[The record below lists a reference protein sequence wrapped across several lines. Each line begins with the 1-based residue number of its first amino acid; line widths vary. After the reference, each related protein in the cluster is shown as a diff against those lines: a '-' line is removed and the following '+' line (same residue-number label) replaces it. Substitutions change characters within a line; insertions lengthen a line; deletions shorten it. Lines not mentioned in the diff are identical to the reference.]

1 MYHLDASIFN
11 IVNWMHQE
19 RRKTTL
25 ITNHR
30 PKIVSLWVRF
40 RFTSIVSR
48 ELSQHDTLRRFV
60 PYTFELWGHD
70 EDGDK
75 LRYYV
80 KVIGTDD
87 FFCSGYTTM
96 PCYSFN
102 YTFLE
107 IGTYTIRTWCED
119 EHHSRSPYKD
129 YIIDVIPLLSNTT
142 NNSGPVDLNQIV
154 FQMRVLNTTNNSPYV
169 IEIDTYTPN
178 VEESQTTDD
187 QQTTNYGNS
196 QEDQVSSSIS
206 ADFSYTPSSPKAGQT
221 VIFSAESQ
229 NNIVSWYWEFGDG
242 ATSNQQNPTH
252 VYTTPGTY
260 TVKLTVTDSN
270 GATASVTKSITVSNN
285 SSYQQS
291 QETSQNVT
299 PSTPTNSNTNA

>member
-1 MYHLDASIFN
+1 
-11 IVNWMHQE
+11 
-19 RRKTTL
+19 
-25 ITNHR
+25 
-30 PKIVSLWVRF
+30 
-40 RFTSIVSR
+40 
-48 ELSQHDTLRRFV
+48 
-60 PYTFELWGHD
+60 
-70 EDGDK
+70 
-75 LRYYV
+75 
-80 KVIGTDD
+80 
-87 FFCSGYTTM
+87 
-96 PCYSFN
+96 
-102 YTFLE
+102 
-107 IGTYTIRTWCED
+107 
-119 EHHSRSPYKD
+119 
-129 YIIDVIPLLSNTT
+129 
-142 NNSGPVDLNQIV
+142 
-154 FQMRVLNTTNNSPYV
+154 MRVLNTTNNSPYV